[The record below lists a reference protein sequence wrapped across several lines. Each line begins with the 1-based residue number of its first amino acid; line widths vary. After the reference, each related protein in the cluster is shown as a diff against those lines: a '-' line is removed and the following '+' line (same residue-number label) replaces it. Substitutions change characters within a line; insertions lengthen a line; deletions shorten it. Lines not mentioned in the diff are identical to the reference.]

1 MVRLANSLIRAAR
14 VEHPY
19 LPLLL
24 QACRDLSAARNELRQ
39 LREYVAGQDRI
50 AQEQIRRRRRRN
62 QSKDQRKPR
71 RRRLANRSSVKL
83 PRLLELCRQRAL
95 GEPIS
100 YIRGSQP
107 FGSLEILC
115 ERRVLIPRQTTA
127 NYTLRIAE
135 LLTRRLAD
143 VKAQSPDNKIVFSIL
158 DLCTGSG
165 CIPLLLHALLAP
177 HFPHLRIIGTDLSE
191 HALKLANKNL
201 AWNMH
206 AGNLGARAA
215 NEVIFMKHNILEKL
229 PAELEEFDVVI
240 SNPPY
245 ATPQE
250 YRSSAISKSVRCYE
264 PVEALVPDEN
274 LDPENVSG
282 HTYFTA
288 IDSVARST
296 RAKVVICEMGLDEQ
310 FAHVCSELQASP
322 YWCKVEVWRDQVYSG
337 LLGGEPQRE
346 RLILNDAHGLGVKT
360 DALGIGLY
368 RVVVGIKEDWRWL
381 NEQPCSIRGE
391 E

>member
-14 VEHPY
+14 AEHPY

-24 QACRDLSAARNELRQ
+24 QACRDLSVARNELRQ
-39 LREYVAGQDRI
+39 LREYVTDQRRI
-50 AQEQIRRRRRRN
+50 AQEQVRGKRRRT
-62 QSKDQRKPR
+62 QCKDQPQPQ
-71 RRRLANRSSVKL
+71 RRRLAARSSVKP

-95 GEPIS
+95 GKPLP

-115 ERRVLIPRQTTA
+115 EKRVLIPRQTAA

-143 VKAQSPDNKIVFSIL
+143 VKAQLPDDKSTFSVL

-177 HFPHLRIIGTDLSE
+177 HFPHLRITGMDLSE
-191 HALKLANKNL
+191 HALKLAKKNL
-201 AWNMH
+201 AWNLR

-215 NEVIFMKHNILEKL
+215 NEVTFMKHNILDKF
-229 PAELEEFDVVI
+229 PAELGEFDLVI

-274 LDPENVSG
+274 PDPDRVSG

-296 RAKVVICEMGLDEQ
+296 RAKAVICEMGLEEQ

-337 LLGGEPQRE
+337 LLGEEPQRE
-346 RLILNDAHGLGVKT
+346 RVILDNARGLEVQV

-368 RVVVGIKEDWRWL
+368 RVVVGINEDWRWL
-381 NEQPCSIRGE
+381 NEQLNSIQGRG
-391 E
+391 